1 MMNNEKIGYTLKEIM
16 ENPDLATYIAE
27 DVEDFDAN
35 TPVVYE
41 VWALGYGENDT
52 VTDAE
57 MFIEEFTD
65 PDLAI
70 EKAKQ
75 LTLADIVYQA
85 ADECDDEC
93 LSSIK
98 RISIEVETVIP
109 DAEDEEGTLNIGTIF
124 HKDILDI
131 SAEDFPIDPDPYVE
145 VFTGD
150 YEILEDGMLKV
161 RYEVLK
167 EFNKNDIVKLFF
179 KDEQTTDYTPIL
191 TYKIVSKAEYEDGDY
206 WLCDFIY

>member
-1 MMNNEKIGYTLKEIM
+1 MNNEKIGYTLKEIM
-16 ENPDLATYIAE
+16 ENPDLATCIAE
-27 DVEDFDAN
+27 DVEDFDAD

-41 VWALGYGENDT
+41 VWALGYGENDM

-57 MFIEEFTD
+57 MLIEEFTD

-85 ADECDDEC
+85 EDECDAED
-93 LSSIK
+93 LQVIK

-109 DAEDEEGTLNIGTIF
+109 DAEDEEGTINIGTIF
-124 HKDILDI
+124 RKDILDI
-131 SAEDFPIDPDPYVE
+131 SAEDLPIEPEPYVDLY
-145 VFTGD
+145 TKD

-167 EFNKNDIVKLFF
+167 EFL
-179 KDEQTTDYTPIL
+179 QR
-191 TYKIVSKAEYEDGDY
+191 
-206 WLCDFIY
+206 

>member
-1 MMNNEKIGYTLKEIM
+1 MNNEKIGYTLKEIM
-16 ENPDLATYIAE
+16 ENPDLATCIAE
-27 DVEDFDAN
+27 DVEDFDAD
-35 TPVVYE
+35 TPVAYE
-41 VWALGYGENDT
+41 VWALGYGENDM

-57 MFIEEFTD
+57 MLIEEFTD

-85 ADECDDEC
+85 EDECDAED
-93 LSSIK
+93 LQVIK

-109 DAEDEEGTLNIGTIF
+109 DAEDEEGTINIGTIF
-124 HKDILDI
+124 RKDILDI
-131 SAEDFPIDPDPYVE
+131 SAEDLPIEPEPYVDLY
-145 VFTGD
+145 TKD

-179 KDEQTTDYTPIL
+179 KDEQTADYIPLL
-191 TYKIVSKAEYEDGDY
+191 TYRIVSKAEYEDGDY